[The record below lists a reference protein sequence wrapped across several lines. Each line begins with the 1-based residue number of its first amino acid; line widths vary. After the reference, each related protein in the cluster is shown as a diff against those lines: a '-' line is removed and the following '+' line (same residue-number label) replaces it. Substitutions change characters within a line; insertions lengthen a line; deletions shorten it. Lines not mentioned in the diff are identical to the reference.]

1 MLTVLLECE
10 NSEPELA
17 YTLSVL
23 VSGAVDGVVSEVIVL
38 DKGSQDG
45 TARLADAA
53 GCKISSELDIGGDSA
68 FARGENGCCF
78 RAGGRPQNGW
88 VEEVLEHAAVD
99 GKPARFS
106 QSRRFRLPWFK
117 RIMRRTA
124 PLENG
129 LARPQAGFARGAEI
143 GLRYGRLCQARSA
156 APAPCGVDSRLG
168 AGGAGCETIR
178 FPAERLE

>member
-1 MLTVLLECE
+1 MLTVMLECE

-53 GCKISSELDIGGDSA
+53 GCKYLQSWTLAETVHS
-68 FARGENGCCF
+68 ARGEWLLFLEPG
-78 RAGGRPQNGW
+78 ARPQNGW

-129 LARPQAGFARGAEI
+129 LLVRKRDLLAALKSGADMAGFAKR
-143 GLRYGRLCQARSA
+143 A
-156 APAPCGVDSRLG
+156 APRRLR
-168 AGGAGCETIR
+168 AELI
-178 FPAERLE
+178 PAWVLAARDARL